1 MFGEGGNDLL
11 DGGIGNDTLV
21 GGEGNDS
28 LYGGAGDDVLSGDAG
43 ADLLDGGDGFNTV
56 TYETAA
62 AGITLNLQDIT
73 QNTGDAAGDTYT
85 SIEAYMG
92 SQFNDLMR
100 AEITG
105 SVLYGLNGND
115 TMYGHVGDDLFY
127 GGIGNDF
134 MQGGPG
140 NDTMYGGQG
149 DDVYAFTA
157 YAGYDWIAENA
168 NEGTDVLLMGPD
180 ISQISLER
188 AGNNLVFHANGSN
201 DNVAILFNWFVN
213 QSVEY
218 MQLAA
223 NGAVYSIAD
232 LVGQYIPSANAALA
246 VEGAEIGEG
255 TFDIANAATVDFSE
269 VPSVEVAGVPDIDAL
284 AIAC

>member
-43 ADLLDGGDGFNTV
+43 ADLLDGGDGFDTV

-115 TMYGHVGDDLFY
+115 TMYF
-127 GGIGNDF
+127 
-134 MQGGPG
+134 
-140 NDTMYGGQG
+140 
-149 DDVYAFTA
+149 
-157 YAGYDWIAENA
+157 
-168 NEGTDVLLMGPD
+168 LLPKRP
-180 ISQISLER
+180 L
-188 AGNNLVFHANGSN
+188 
-201 DNVAILFNWFVN
+201 
-213 QSVEY
+213 
-218 MQLAA
+218 
-223 NGAVYSIAD
+223 
-232 LVGQYIPSANAALA
+232 
-246 VEGAEIGEG
+246 
-255 TFDIANAATVDFSE
+255 
-269 VPSVEVAGVPDIDAL
+269 
-284 AIAC
+284 